1 MNLLNKNFLS
11 RLKKLAKKN
20 KIGICS
26 YCNESKTIFQ
36 TVPQK
41 GDQCED
47 CYREQ
52 KKVKKSKRAI
62 QKRKSV
68 KDYTAEADKVT
79 SELVRKLNMSHSG
92 HVECYTCKNVMPY
105 NEAQCGHFI
114 SRKELGTRWL
124 LENCRPQ
131 CHTCNVDKRG
141 NLELFKERLERDS
154 PGITEKLEIISK
166 HVNHFE
172 PDELKNLIRE
182 YKERIKALK

>member
-52 KKVKKSKRAI
+52 KKFKKSKRAI

-68 KDYTAEADKVT
+68 KDIKKRIRYKMAF
-79 SELVRKLNMSHSG
+79 RKLQTTMSH
-92 HVECYTCKNVMPY
+92 
-105 NEAQCGHFI
+105 
-114 SRKELGTRWL
+114 L
-124 LENCRPQ
+124 
-131 CHTCNVDKRG
+131 
-141 NLELFKERLERDS
+141 
-154 PGITEKLEIISK
+154 
-166 HVNHFE
+166 
-172 PDELKNLIRE
+172 
-182 YKERIKALK
+182 